1 MSNNDDKILQ
11 ALENIQADITALRA
25 GQHTLE
31 AGQKALESGL
41 HTLDLKVEAI
51 HTYQKKAH
59 DEIMGHVIDINEI
72 GDRDHKVLEKRVERI
87 EKHLDLPPVK

>member
-31 AGQKALESGL
+31 AGQKALEAGL
-41 HTLDLKVEAI
+41 HTLDLKVEAFS
-51 HTYQKKAH
+51 
-59 DEIMGHVIDINEI
+59 GS
-72 GDRDHKVLEKRVERI
+72 
-87 EKHLDLPPVK
+87 